1 MFAAYA
7 DVFLGFRYLLFLART
22 DGQVPDQVRDSGS
35 AQAEKRAAEMDMK
48 TLEAVSRF
56 VDFFF
61 SVRTFASA
69 MSGCA
74 CLV

>member
-48 TLEAVSRF
+48 TLEAVSL
-56 VDFFF
+56 
-61 SVRTFASA
+61 S
-69 MSGCA
+69 
-74 CLV
+74 LIHI